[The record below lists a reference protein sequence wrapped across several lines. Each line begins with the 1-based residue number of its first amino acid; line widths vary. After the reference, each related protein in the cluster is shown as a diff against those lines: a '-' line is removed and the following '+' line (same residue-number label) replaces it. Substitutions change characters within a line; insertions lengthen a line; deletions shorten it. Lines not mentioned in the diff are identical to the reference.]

1 MDKIM
6 QNRTRILLDSISNY
20 CPTELRM
27 DDENISKTADHLSE
41 NEGDDTE
48 QELETTDEET
58 ILRTFTVGQ

>member
-1 MDKIM
+1 M
-6 QNRTRILLDSISNY
+6 QNRTRILLNKIANDCLN
-20 CPTELRM
+20 ELRM

-58 ILRTFTVGQ
+58 I